1 MKSVLVETTDPTVEE
16 FDLGLATDTGR
27 LISISPLEL
36 TARRLE
42 TVYPLRC

>member
-16 FDLGLATDTGR
+16 FDLGPAVIINP

-36 TARRLE
+36 SSRRLA
-42 TVYPLRC
+42 TVHPLRC